1 MNLKG
6 TLTKIFFFRL
16 HTLVLQ
22 CACFMHNV
30 SLYIGFIVVFL
41 VEIKENGFYCK
52 SICFY
57 AVFYIVLYKKRNGM
71 NIKR

>member
-22 CACFMHNV
+22 CACFMYNV
-30 SLYIGFIVVFL
+30 FLCIGFIDVFL
-41 VEIKENGFYCK
+41 VGKKENGFYCK

-57 AVFYIVLYKKRNGM
+57 AVFYIVLYRKRNGM
-71 NIKR
+71 NIRR